1 MSDILSRKLS
11 HTLRHNAHKEHL
23 HIQKDG
29 FVNINE
35 LLNTQKFQNY
45 TYQDVVNVVSNCRKK
60 RFAISSDG
68 NFIRANQGH
77 SIDVPDLELIEITN
91 DNIPNQ
97 VIHGTY
103 KSAWESIKSQGL
115 SRMKRQHVHFTTGLP
130 GKNEVISGMRS
141 SCNVYI
147 HLDIKKAMADG
158 YKFYKSANGV
168 ILSPGNELGIIE
180 SKYFEKVTLL

>member
-1 MSDILSRKLS
+1 MDVLSRKLS

-23 HIQKDG
+23 HVQKDG

-35 LLNTQKFQNY
+35 LLQTQKFQNY
-45 TYQDVVNVVSNCRKK
+45 TYQDVVNVISNCRKK
-60 RFAISSDG
+60 RFAISNDG

-77 SIDVPDLELIEITN
+77 SIDVPDLELECITLEN
-91 DNIPNQ
+91 SPRQ

-103 KSAWESIKSQGL
+103 KLAWESIKTQGL
-115 SRMKRQHVHFTTGLP
+115 SCMKRQHVHFTTEIP
-130 GKNEVISGMRS
+130 GKNTVISGMRT

-147 HLDIKKAMADG
+147 HLDIKKAIADG

-168 ILSPGNELGIIE
+168 ILSPGNEFGFIE
-180 SKYFEKVTLL
+180 PKYFEKVTML